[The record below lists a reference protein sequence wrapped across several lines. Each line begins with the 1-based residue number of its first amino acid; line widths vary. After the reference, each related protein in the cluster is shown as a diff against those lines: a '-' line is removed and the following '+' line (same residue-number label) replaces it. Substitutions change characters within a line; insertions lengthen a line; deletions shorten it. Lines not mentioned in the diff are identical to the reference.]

1 VLISA
6 PEGTVDKPLRLD
18 ESLVPEGATTWMFAD
33 AFGDDAASVHE
44 DAIDQLAAPRVTMGL
59 SAGRFRRGLNVRRD
73 QMASF
78 LSRLLSR
85 LVSEG
90 AVAL

>member
-1 VLISA
+1 VGCLRTPAITKGVDGSSYDPAGSA
-6 PEGTVDKPLRLD
+6 TRPA
-18 ESLVPEGATTWMFAD
+18 GAP
-33 AFGDDAASVHE
+33 G
-44 DAIDQLAAPRVTMGL
+44 VTMRL

-78 LSRLLSR
+78 LSRL
-85 LVSEG
+85 VSEG